1 MNEPNTKAKP
11 IVDTQVDVFALHFA
25 ARMNIGNKVNG

>member
-1 MNEPNTKAKP
+1 MNESYAKAKP

-25 ARMNIGNKVNG
+25 ARLNIGNKVKG